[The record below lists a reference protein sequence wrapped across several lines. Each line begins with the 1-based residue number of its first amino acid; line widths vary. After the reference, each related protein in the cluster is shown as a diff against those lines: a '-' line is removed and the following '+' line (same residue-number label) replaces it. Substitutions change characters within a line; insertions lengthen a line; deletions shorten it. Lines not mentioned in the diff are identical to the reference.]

1 MGNSS
6 QVTEFV
12 LTGLT
17 DDPQLQFILFV
28 TFFTLYA
35 ITLLGNAGMIVLIRV
50 SPQLHTPM
58 YFFLTHLSFV
68 DICCSSTITPNFLC
82 HLLKEKKVISF
93 AGCFTQ
99 LYFYGAFSTAEC
111 FLLAIMAYDRYVA
124 ICHPLLYLVTLSQIK
139 CVQLVI
145 VSYITG
151 LLHSLVHIIP
161 ASRLFFC
168 GPNIIKNFFCEG
180 PALLQLACSDISL
193 NNLLKL
199 VFIGFTLMATILAIL
214 TSYTY
219 VLMTILK
226 MRSAK
231 ARRKAF
237 STCTSH
243 FMVISIFYGCAGFVY
258 AQSQPSKSIYINQ
271 IASVL
276 YVVVTPMI
284 NPLIYSLRNQDV
296 KAAFR
301 KILGKKVAFFFIP
314 KTEYLENSRKI

>member
-6 QVTEFV
+6 RVTEFI
-12 LTGLT
+12 LRGLT
-17 DDPQLQFILFV
+17 DDPHLQLILFV
-28 TFFTLYA
+28 TFFILYA
-35 ITLLGNAGMIVLIRV
+35 ITLLGNAGMIALIWI

-68 DICCSSTITPNFLC
+68 DICCSSAITPQFLC
-82 HLLKEKKVISF
+82 HLLKEKKDISF
-93 AGCFTQ
+93 VGCFTQ
-99 LYFYGAFSTAEC
+99 IYFYGALSTAEC

-124 ICHPLLYLVTLSQIK
+124 ICHPLVYLVIMSLLK
-139 CVQLVI
+139 CVQLVVI
-145 VSYITG
+145 SYIIG

-168 GPNIIKNFFCEG
+168 GSNIIKNFFCEG

-199 VFIGFTLMATILAIL
+199 VFIGFTLIATILAIL
-214 TSYTY
+214 TSYIY
-219 VLMTILK
+219 VLITILK
-226 MRSAK
+226 MHSAK

-243 FMVISIFYGCAGFVY
+243 LMVITIFYGGLAFVY
-258 AQSQPSKSIYINQ
+258 AQPGKSHYTNQ

-276 YVVVTPMI
+276 YVIVTPMF
-284 NPLIYSLRNQDV
+284 NPLIYSLRNQEV
-296 KAAFR
+296 KVAFR
-301 KILGKKVAFFFIP
+301 KILEKIPIHIIKVC
-314 KTEYLENSRKI
+314 K

>member
-6 QVTEFV
+6 QVTEFI

-17 DDPQLQFILFV
+17 DDLQLQFILFV

-35 ITLLGNAGMIVLIRV
+35 ITLLGNVGMIVLIRI

-68 DICCSSTITPNFLC
+68 DICFSSTITPKFLC

-99 LYFYGAFSTAEC
+99 LYFYALFSTAEC

-124 ICHPLLYLVTLSQIK
+124 ICHPLLYLVTMSQIK
-139 CVQLVI
+139 CVQLIVI
-145 VSYITG
+145 SYITG
-151 LLHSLVHIIP
+151 IVHGLVHIIP
-161 ASRLFFC
+161 ASQLFFC
-168 GPNIIKNFFCEG
+168 GPNIIKNFVCEG
-180 PALLQLACSDISL
+180 PTLLQLACSDISL
-193 NNLLKL
+193 NNLLKFI
-199 VFIGFTLMATILAIL
+199 FIGFTLITTMVIVL
-214 TSYTY
+214 TSYIY
-219 VLMTILK
+219 ILITILK
-226 MRSAK
+226 MYCAK
-231 ARRKAF
+231 SQRKAF

-243 FMVISIFYGCAGFVY
+243 LMVISIFYGSAGFVY

-276 YVVVTPMI
+276 NMVVTPMI

-301 KILGKKVAFFFIP
+301 KILEKKVAFFFIP
-314 KTEYLENSRKI
+314 KT